1 MHCGKR
7 EILTLSFSN
16 EGLDRGAVEESMYP
30 WDKTVA
36 AFVEQGLETDL
47 LDRVQFATLPTDN
60 LYAKKEPYPPWEN
73 YYNTM
78 MTEPV
83 FDYEQ
88 ALGLDPI
95 KRIAFRIPFLSYEEE
110 ILQDNDRYTLK
121 RDRDGWVRK
130 YHKPETM
137 LVEDITPVVT
147 DEESWE
153 KHKAHTLEMLRLHCT
168 PENMKKAY
176 GTYREGCQRGDFA
189 LRLRLQGFF
198 WCPRDLFGI
207 EEHLIAYYDSPEL
220 LKEISQFQLD
230 VYKEQLN
237 GILRIVQPSTI
248 FFEEDFSGRNGPMIS
263 PDLFDEF
270 IAPYYRELIPFLK
283 ERGAGEIFLDTDGDF
298 TLMIPNLMA
307 CGIDG
312 VLPVDVN
319 AGVDIVKVR
328 QAYPNLKFWGGFN
341 KLAIIQGPEA
351 IEAEFRRLE
360 PVIRQGGCIICTDHQ
375 AAPQTPLAHYR
386 YYLQRLREVMCEM
399 RGEKAAR

>member
-137 LVEDITPVVT
+137 LVEDITPW
-147 DEESWE
+147 SPMR
-153 KHKAHTLEMLRLHCT
+153 KAGKNTRLT
-168 PENMKKAY
+168 PWK
-176 GTYREGCQRGDFA
+176 C
-189 LRLRLQGFF
+189 
-198 WCPRDLFGI
+198 
-207 EEHLIAYYDSPEL
+207 
-220 LKEISQFQLD
+220 
-230 VYKEQLN
+230 
-237 GILRIVQPSTI
+237 
-248 FFEEDFSGRNGPMIS
+248 
-263 PDLFDEF
+263 
-270 IAPYYRELIPFLK
+270 
-283 ERGAGEIFLDTDGDF
+283 
-298 TLMIPNLMA
+298 
-307 CGIDG
+307 
-312 VLPVDVN
+312 
-319 AGVDIVKVR
+319 
-328 QAYPNLKFWGGFN
+328 
-341 KLAIIQGPEA
+341 
-351 IEAEFRRLE
+351 
-360 PVIRQGGCIICTDHQ
+360 
-375 AAPQTPLAHYR
+375 
-386 YYLQRLREVMCEM
+386 
-399 RGEKAAR
+399 

>member
-1 MHCGKR
+1 
-7 EILTLSFSN
+7 
-16 EGLDRGAVEESMYP
+16 
-30 WDKTVA
+30 
-36 AFVEQGLETDL
+36 
-47 LDRVQFATLPTDN
+47 
-60 LYAKKEPYPPWEN
+60 
-73 YYNTM
+73 
-78 MTEPV
+78 
-83 FDYEQ
+83 
-88 ALGLDPI
+88 
-95 KRIAFRIPFLSYEEE
+95 
-110 ILQDNDRYTLK
+110 
-121 RDRDGWVRK
+121 
-130 YHKPETM
+130 
-137 LVEDITPVVT
+137 
-147 DEESWE
+147 
-153 KHKAHTLEMLRLHCT
+153 
-168 PENMKKAY
+168 
-176 GTYREGCQRGDFA
+176 
-189 LRLRLQGFF
+189 
-198 WCPRDLFGI
+198 
-207 EEHLIAYYDSPEL
+207 
-220 LKEISQFQLD
+220 
-230 VYKEQLN
+230 
-237 GILRIVQPSTI
+237 
-248 FFEEDFSGRNGPMIS
+248 MIS

-399 RGEKAAR
+399 RGEKAARRCKPAPSVKRHTCEGEQNTTVKAIQQYKFTKEGYFHFR